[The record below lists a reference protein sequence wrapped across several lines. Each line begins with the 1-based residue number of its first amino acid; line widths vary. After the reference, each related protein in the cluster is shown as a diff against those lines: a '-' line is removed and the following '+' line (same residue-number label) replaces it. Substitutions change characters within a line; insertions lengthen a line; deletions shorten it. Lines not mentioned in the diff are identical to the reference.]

1 MNLFARFGMV
11 CWLALVAACGEVSAP
26 AQQGSSGPSSTPLS
40 PSNNPTSSVGSAAD
54 AEKLATIWQSKAACE
69 SYFKSRPVKDPMPR
83 LATWNLRWFP
93 DGTPEASAK
102 GGVDLEWL
110 SCVMA
115 SLELD
120 VIAVQ
125 EVKRTPLAKQALAQL
140 VGHLSRLSGVSY
152 AAELDACGLDDDAH
166 VGFIYNKERVTAD
179 TWQDY
184 PSLNPYGVS
193 CQGRL
198 RTGFG
203 GYFKFANG
211 PDLSLIS
218 VHLKSGSDER
228 SYTLRR
234 QSLAGLKTALERAY
248 APNPDDDRVVLGDF
262 NSMGCSDCVPAVS
275 QAAELQMLSQELLA
289 MGAQARDLPT
299 DLQCSQYYMGK
310 PGLLDHV
317 VVAGPFSEFAPEA
330 RVRVSGYCGVAKCAG
345 VSTLPPAYVGLSDHC
360 PLVFELGA
368 EDQD

>member
-1 MNLFARFGMV
+1 MKLFARFAM
-11 CWLALVAACGEVSAP
+11 LALLALAGACGDVSAP
-26 AQQGSSGPSSTPLS
+26 AQQASAGPSSTPLR
-40 PSNNPTSSVGSAAD
+40 PSDNPVASVESDAD
-54 AEKLATIWQSKAACE
+54 AERLATVWQSKAACE
-69 SYFKSRPVKDPMPR
+69 SYFKSRPVKDPIPR

-93 DGTPEASAK
+93 DGTPEVRAK
-102 GGVDLEWL
+102 DGVDLEWL
-110 SCVMA
+110 SCAIA

-140 VGHLSRLSGVSY
+140 LANLTSLSGATY
-152 AAELDACGLDDDAH
+152 GAELDACGLDDDAH
-166 VGFIYNKERVTAD
+166 VGFIYNRERVTVD

-211 PDLSLIS
+211 PDLNLIS

-234 QSLAGLKTALERAY
+234 QSLAGLKTALDRAY
-248 APNPDDDRVVLGDF
+248 VPNPDDDRVVLGDF
-262 NSMGCSDCVPAVS
+262 NTMGCSDCVPVVS
-275 QAAELQMLSQELLA
+275 QASELQTLSQELLA

-299 DLQCSQYYMGK
+299 DLQCSEYYLGQ
-310 PGLLDHV
+310 PSLLDHV
-317 VVAGPFSEFAPEA
+317 VAAGPFSEFAPGA

-345 VSTLPPAYVGLSDHC
+345 FLTPPPAYVGLSDHC
-360 PLVFELGA
+360 PLVFELDA
-368 EDQD
+368 QDQD